1 VPDVLI
7 SVYNSAL
14 SERNYHGDYG
24 CPCRPDDFQL
34 KALLWLADDVHD
46 WSECEICKEGIDG
59 GGNTERYQSALK
71 DADSWD
77 DFSLDGGGES
87 A

>member
-1 VPDVLI
+1 MSD
-7 SVYNSAL
+7 ST
-14 SERNYHGDYG
+14 GF
-24 CPCRPDDFQL
+24 CDDHTL
-34 KALLWLADDVHD
+34 RREIRDHADDAHD

-77 DFSLDGGGES
+77 DFSLDDGGES